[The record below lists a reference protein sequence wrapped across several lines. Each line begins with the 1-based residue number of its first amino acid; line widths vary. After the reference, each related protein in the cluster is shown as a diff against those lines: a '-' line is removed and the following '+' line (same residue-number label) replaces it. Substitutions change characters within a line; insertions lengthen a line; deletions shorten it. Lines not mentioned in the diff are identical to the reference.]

1 MPSEIVYFSSQSNNT
16 HRFVQRL
23 GLKAKRIPISP
34 KEEDPEVDAPFVLI
48 TPTFAG
54 ADGKG
59 AVPKQVVRFL
69 NEQKNRDLLC
79 GVIAGGNTNFGRM
92 YGIGGRRVAE
102 KCNVPLLY
110 RFELLGTDED
120 VQHVKH
126 GMETEE
132 WNSLEK

>member
-1 MPSEIVYFSSQSNNT
+1 MSLEIVYFSSQSGNT

-23 GLKAKRIPISP
+23 GIKATRIPISP
-34 KEEDPEVDAPFVLI
+34 KDGEVTVDAPFVLI

-54 ADGKG
+54 ADGRG

-69 NEQKNRDLLC
+69 NERTNRDLLK

-92 YGIGGRRVAE
+92 YGIGGKRVAE
-102 KCNVPLLY
+102 KCNVPLFY

-120 VQHVKH
+120 VRNVKT
-126 GMETEE
+126 GMESE
-132 WNSLEK
+132 WNTYAQ

>member
-1 MPSEIVYFSSQSNNT
+1 MPYEIVYFSSQSENT

-23 GLKAKRIPISP
+23 GLKATRIPISP
-34 KEEDPEVDAPFVLI
+34 KDDVPEVDGPFILI

-59 AVPKQVVRFL
+59 SVPKQVIRFL
-69 NEQKNRDLLC
+69 NEEKNREFLR

-92 YGIGGRRVAE
+92 YGLGGRVVAE

-120 VQHVKH
+120 VHNVKH
-126 GMETEE
+126 GMETE
-132 WNSLEK
+132 WNSHAQ

>member
-16 HRFVQRL
+16 HRFVQKL
-23 GLKAKRIPISP
+23 GVPAKRIPISP
-34 KEEDPEVDAPFVLI
+34 KDEPPDVTSPFILI
-48 TPTFAG
+48 VPTFAG
-54 ADGKG
+54 ADGRG

-69 NEQKNRDLLC
+69 NEKKNRDLLR

-110 RFELLGTDED
+110 IFELLGTDED
-120 VQHVKH
+120 VQYVKH
-126 GMETEE
+126 GMETNQ
-132 WNSLEK
+132 WN